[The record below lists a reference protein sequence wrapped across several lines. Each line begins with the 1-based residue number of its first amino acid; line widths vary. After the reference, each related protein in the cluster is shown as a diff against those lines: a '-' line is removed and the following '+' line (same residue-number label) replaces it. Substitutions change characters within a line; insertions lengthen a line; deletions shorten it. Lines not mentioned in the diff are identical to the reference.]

1 MSSENIASPVTEF
14 HIENEKVAQ
23 LTPNDHILGYF
34 LRALLSDARS
44 SASISSDIEQERNKI
59 GILQSLGV
67 SNKQLLKRQLYIGLA
82 VSGAAVFAAN
92 VLLWGFIA
100 LYALLSDAVLGNLLW
115 GYPWLLH
122 IGACIF
128 LAAIITALYVAPMHG
143 IRRYLPIENI
153 KTRK

>member
-1 MSSENIASPVTEF
+1 MVTYCTLRCIRRCPRMKKFVSYGMVVLIALMIFANT
-14 HIENEKVAQ
+14 
-23 LTPNDHILGYF
+23 
-34 LRALLSDARS
+34 
-44 SASISSDIEQERNKI
+44 ISSDIEQERNKI

-67 SNKQLLKRQLYIGLA
+67 SNKQLIKRQLYIGLA
-82 VSGAAVFAAN
+82 VSGAAVAAAN
-92 VLLWGFIA
+92 VILWGFIA